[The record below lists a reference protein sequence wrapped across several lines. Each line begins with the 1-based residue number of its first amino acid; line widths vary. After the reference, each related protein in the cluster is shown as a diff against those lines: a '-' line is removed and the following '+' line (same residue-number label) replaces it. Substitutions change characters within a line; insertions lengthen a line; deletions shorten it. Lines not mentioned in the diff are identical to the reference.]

1 MTVGLCILNFEFGR
15 GERFS
20 FWVTWVGLIGVIGLV
35 GGGRVLVTELLDFHK
50 LARNAAKRVGD
61 ADVVVEAGVRVGGLG
76 MSGQEELAE
85 MSGGD
90 LEAGGGQINVVVV
103 GEDVEDGLFAN
114 AVGGKAFLVQEP
126 VLVATLVPVGD
137 VARGNGVAELSQG
150 GDDLFVGDTVFEHVV
165 DEVPV
170 GFGEGGDFAVTTTS
184 RVRSGFGLV

>member
-61 ADVVVEAGVRVGGLG
+61 ADVVVEAGFRVGGFG

-90 LEAGGGQINVVVV
+90 LEAGGGQVDVVVV
-103 GEDVEDGLFAN
+103 GQDIEHGFFAN
-114 AVGGKAFLVQEP
+114 AVGSKAFLLQEP
-126 VLVATLVPVGD
+126 VLVTTLVPIGD
-137 VARGNGVAELSQG
+137 VASGNGVAELSQSS
-150 GDDLFVGDTVFEHVV
+150 DDFLVGDTVFEHVV
-165 DEVPV
+165 DEVAV
-170 GFGEGGDFAVTTTS
+170 RFGEGGDFAVATAS
-184 RVRSGFGLV
+184 RVKSGFG